1 MSKNPDGDGDLPPS
15 YNEATTSYHSSSS
28 LNHNSSV
35 SVTLNNLSFLLRETQ
50 AQQTARDTVTTT
62 TLLPLLTPHITSLL
76 TRLGTT
82 PHPPISTELY
92 LVPAAAVGP
101 EWIIA
106 SDADPKAGQV
116 AEVIRVEPEPDP
128 DSKGRGGTK
137 GQSTGAASGNAV
149 VGSPYEFD
157 EWGRWDD
164 DVNTGASTSREGE
177 WWWSDEGL
185 ARRLA
190 KRLQPE
196 PKLDRTV
203 VRAVVEEA
211 KEDKKAGRWGL
222 FRAGT
227 DPSSSPSS
235 SSSGPPPSRQFMKPT
250 SPSTTFEE
258 NVTMTVRGEEV
269 TFRRENEMGIWES
282 MRGFG
287 IVGLVAVFIGA
298 TSGIGKST
306 LQHLAQHARSPHI
319 YTVARPQTVASHE
332 TFLASLRASTNP
344 DASYTLLPADHA
356 LISDIDA
363 AMETVLQRE
372 TKVDILFLSAG
383 FIAFE
388 GRQNTVEGLDP
399 SMSTRYYARLRAVQK
414 LLPLLH
420 KAARP
425 RVVSVLAAGL
435 EGPMPDEEDL
445 DLRKPGNWGYWPASV
460 QATTMGTLALEVL
473 ARENPGYPYESIQPG
488 RHSTMRITKNITQTE
503 CGFPVEDD
511 FAAVKIMRLVL
522 FFTLPTFA
530 IIIRLVVKI
539 ARISPWGFDDSTIL
553 LTYTFYI
560 GQLLYVFTLTLIKSS
575 ILFMYLRI
583 FPGEK
588 FRWVLWT
595 TQVVT
600 VGLGMGSVFLVAFQ
614 CQPVGKAWKQWTG
627 EESGHCIPVPPLGVV
642 HGVVNIVLDV
652 WMLILPASQ
661 VLFLNMKPRKKWA
674 VMLMFSLGLFLTISS
689 GIRLRAVLRYTTAST
704 NPTVDAMPV
713 AVWSDIELD
722 VGVFTTCI
730 PNIWQFVRRFIL
742 KDPKRVEKLSSRNAQ
757 NQNLEE
763 YPQKSPAPASTE
775 VGEEELR

>member
-116 AEVIRVEPEPDP
+116 AEVIRVESEPDP
-128 DSKGRGGTK
+128 DSKGRGDTK
-137 GQSTGAASGNAV
+137 GQSTGSASGNAV
-149 VGSPYEFD
+149 VGSSYEFD

-227 DPSSSPSS
+227 DPSSSPSL

-258 NVTMTVRGEEV
+258 NVSMTVHGEEV

-287 IVGLVAVFIGA
+287 IVKALGPNSSAMVSFHVVNQSNALVASLPKGLVAVFIGA
-298 TSGIGKST
+298 TSGIGRST

-363 AMETVLQRE
+363 AMETILQRE

-399 SMSTRYYARLRAVQK
+399 SMSTRYYTRLRAVQK

-420 KAARP
+420 KAARS

-435 EGPMPDEEDL
+435 EGPMADEEDL

-473 ARENPGYPYESIQPG
+473 ARENPGVSFVHSMPG
-488 RHSTMRITKNITQTE
+488 PVATPGLERARGFGVDVRGEMGVEEAGQRGLFLATSDLYDSRGREGVMRVP
-503 CGFPVEDD
+503 GGDED
-511 FAAVKIMRLVL
+511 VKR
-522 FFTLPTFA
+522 
-530 IIIRLVVKI
+530 
-539 ARISPWGFDDSTIL
+539 SG
-553 LTYTFYI
+553 
-560 GQLLYVFTLTLIKSS
+560 G
-575 ILFMYLRI
+575 
-583 FPGEK
+583 G
-588 FRWVLWT
+588 
-595 TQVVT
+595 
-600 VGLGMGSVFLVAFQ
+600 VFLVD
-614 CQPVGKAWKQWTG
+614 PEG
-627 EESGHCIPVPPLGVV
+627 ERVDNEEVLGVMRER
-642 HGVVNIVLDV
+642 GLDV
-652 WMLILPASQ
+652 KVWNFTRE
-661 VLFLNMKPRKKWA
+661 LFDNC
-674 VMLMFSLGLFLTISS
+674 LGRNGSFK
-689 GIRLRAVLRYTTAST
+689 
-704 NPTVDAMPV
+704 
-713 AVWSDIELD
+713 EL
-722 VGVFTTCI
+722 V
-730 PNIWQFVRRFIL
+730 
-742 KDPKRVEKLSSRNAQ
+742 
-757 NQNLEE
+757 
-763 YPQKSPAPASTE
+763 
-775 VGEEELR
+775 

>member
-1 MSKNPDGDGDLPPS
+1 MSKNTDGDGDLPPS

-28 LNHNSSV
+28 LNHNSAV
-35 SVTLNNLSFLLRETQ
+35 SATLNNLSSLLRETQ

-128 DSKGRGGTK
+128 DSKGRGDTK
-137 GQSTGAASGNAV
+137 GQSAGSASGNAV
-149 VGSPYEFD
+149 AGSSYEFD

-164 DVNTGASTSREGE
+164 DVNTGASASREGE

-196 PKLDRTV
+196 PKVDRIV
-203 VRAVVEEA
+203 VRAVVEQA

-235 SSSGPPPSRQFMKPT
+235 SSSGPPPPRQFIKPT

-258 NVTMTVRGEEV
+258 NVSMTVRGEEV

-287 IVGLVAVFIGA
+287 IVKALAPNSSAMVSLHVVNQSNALVASLPKGLVAVFIGA

-332 TFLASLRASTNP
+332 TFLASLRASANP

-363 AMETVLQRE
+363 AMETILQRE

-399 SMSTRYYARLRAVQK
+399 SMSTRYYTRLRAVQK

-473 ARENPGYPYESIQPG
+473 ARENPGVSFVHSMPG
-488 RHSTMRITKNITQTE
+488 PVATPGLERARGFGVDVRGEMGVEEAGQRGLFLATSDLYDSRGREGVMRVP
-503 CGFPVEDD
+503 GGVED
-511 FAAVKIMRLVL
+511 VKR
-522 FFTLPTFA
+522 
-530 IIIRLVVKI
+530 
-539 ARISPWGFDDSTIL
+539 SG
-553 LTYTFYI
+553 
-560 GQLLYVFTLTLIKSS
+560 G
-575 ILFMYLRI
+575 
-583 FPGEK
+583 G
-588 FRWVLWT
+588 
-595 TQVVT
+595 
-600 VGLGMGSVFLVAFQ
+600 VFLVG
-614 CQPVGKAWKQWTG
+614 PEG
-627 EESGHCIPVPPLGVV
+627 ERVDNEEVLG
-642 HGVVNIVLDV
+642 GMRERGLDV
-652 WMLILPASQ
+652 KVWNFTRE
-661 VLFLNMKPRKKWA
+661 LFDNC
-674 VMLMFSLGLFLTISS
+674 LGRNGKFKE
-689 GIRLRAVLRYTTAST
+689 
-704 NPTVDAMPV
+704 PV
-713 AVWSDIELD
+713 
-722 VGVFTTCI
+722 
-730 PNIWQFVRRFIL
+730 
-742 KDPKRVEKLSSRNAQ
+742 
-757 NQNLEE
+757 
-763 YPQKSPAPASTE
+763 
-775 VGEEELR
+775 